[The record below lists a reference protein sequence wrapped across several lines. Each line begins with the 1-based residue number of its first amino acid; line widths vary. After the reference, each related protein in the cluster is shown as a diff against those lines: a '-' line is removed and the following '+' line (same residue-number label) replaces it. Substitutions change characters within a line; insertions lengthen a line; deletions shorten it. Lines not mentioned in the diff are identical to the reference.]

1 MKQNKTVIGIV
12 GRIGAGKDEAA
23 KYLSEKLGWPI
34 FQISAPLKNEVKQ
47 RGQELNRENIQKM
60 GVEFAK
66 KHGDD
71 YLARLALK
79 SFGENGI
86 VSGPRQLGQIRHFQ
100 DNSRFIL
107 VFIDADDQIRYKR
120 VVSRA
125 TVKEAKTL
133 REFIDDEREKDVL
146 GPVQR
151 LEDCI
156 SMANY
161 KVTNNFTLE
170 ELKRDLDKIIRDE
183 KLH

>member
-1 MKQNKTVIGIV
+1 LKQEKVIIGIV

-23 KYLSEKLGWPI
+23 KYLSKKLGWPI
-34 FQISAPLKNEVKQ
+34 FQISAPLKIEVKK
-47 RGQELNRENIQKM
+47 RGLELNRENIQKM

-71 YLARLALK
+71 YLARLALE
-79 SFGENGI
+79 SFRENGI
-86 VSGPRQLGQIRHFQ
+86 VSGPRQLGQIRYFKE
-100 DNSRFIL
+100 NSRFIL
-107 VFIDADDQIRYKR
+107 IFVDADDQIRYRR

-133 REFIDDEREKDVL
+133 HEFIDDEREKDAL

-156 SMANY
+156 EMADY
-161 KVTNNFTLE
+161 KIANNSTLKALE
-170 ELKRDLDKIIRDE
+170 DGLDKVVRDE
-183 KLH
+183 KLR